1 MKFLFR
7 IVLIFGLIHSLHAA
21 YTTPK
26 SRYEIASAYIYLLSK
41 NTTWPTSKH
50 HTAFTI
56 AILEKGNQ
64 LSKTLRNMVKGLQ
77 LKHKP
82 IQIIHLD
89 HSGEIKPEEYHVLF
103 VSRAFRRSL
112 PAIYRSLP
120 KHLPLLLIS
129 EDATDSHST
138 MLNIKRERKRR
149 SSLKINLDNIKA
161 HHLKIN
167 NKILLTG
174 GSEVGVSKLFGV
186 TLKEIRKQEKH
197 LLQLQ
202 QKTDAIQKELQRY
215 KTEAQ
220 SLKEQISQIN
230 RELTQKNNLI
240 DEAEH
245 ALSNKQ
251 AMLKE
256 KETLL
261 EKLVSSRNKL
271 EQKLQTQEEQ
281 LQARIH
287 KLDTLQE
294 EIDKRNSILGSLQ
307 ERISTINEKVTRQK
321 ELLAEREKTMQKQHT
336 RIQKQQYSLYLTMII
351 IILLTILATY
361 IHRTKR
367 RYELLTRELQKAKD
381 EAENANRA
389 KSEFLANMSH
399 EIRTPMNAIIGFTEL
414 LNEQIREPRQLSYLH
429 TIQSSGATLLRLI
442 NDILDLSKIEAGKM
456 HIQETN
462 TNLHDLCYEMRTI
475 FSVELGKKALQFQIV
490 TDPDLPDHIMID
502 SIRVRQILFNLI
514 GNAIKFTESGTITLR
529 LRVTSMH
536 QAENTVN
543 LDIDVEDTGIGI
555 PEDQIEKIFN
565 VFEQREGQDNRR
577 FGGTGL
583 GLSISRR
590 LCEMMGG
597 KLDVRSQVDIGTCF
611 TAHFFNIEVGEGETE
626 TMQHSGSDTTPDTIV
641 FEPATILV
649 VDDIAANRQLI
660 EETFLHSNITVL
672 KASNKEEAFSIMEKS
687 RPDLILMDIRI
698 PMSSGIEVTKQ
709 LKKSYPSLPIIALSA
724 SLLEKDEMQQEMK
737 LFDDYLRKPIHKRTL
752 LKTLMQYLPYHN
764 DTTTIQ
770 KGETLQP
777 LSEKTRTH
785 TKKILQIL
793 HKEIK
798 PHYDNVI
805 QRNNIKE
812 IRDFAQTLQD
822 LAEVY
827 DITLLHSYTQ
837 KLQNAIDAFD
847 IKEIEQLLR
856 DYPETITTL
865 KRAMR

>member
-1 MKFLFR
+1 
-7 IVLIFGLIHSLHAA
+7 LIFGLIHSLHAA

-89 HSGEIKPEEYHVLF
+89 HSGEIKPENYHVLF

-251 AMLKE
+251 TMLKE

-261 EKLVSSRNKL
+261 EKLVRSRNAL

-389 KSEFLANMSH
+389 K
-399 EIRTPMNAIIGFTEL
+399 
-414 LNEQIREPRQLSYLH
+414 
-429 TIQSSGATLLRLI
+429 
-442 NDILDLSKIEAGKM
+442 
-456 HIQETN
+456 
-462 TNLHDLCYEMRTI
+462 
-475 FSVELGKKALQFQIV
+475 
-490 TDPDLPDHIMID
+490 
-502 SIRVRQILFNLI
+502 
-514 GNAIKFTESGTITLR
+514 
-529 LRVTSMH
+529 
-536 QAENTVN
+536 
-543 LDIDVEDTGIGI
+543 
-555 PEDQIEKIFN
+555 
-565 VFEQREGQDNRR
+565 
-577 FGGTGL
+577 
-583 GLSISRR
+583 
-590 LCEMMGG
+590 
-597 KLDVRSQVDIGTCF
+597 
-611 TAHFFNIEVGEGETE
+611 
-626 TMQHSGSDTTPDTIV
+626 
-641 FEPATILV
+641 
-649 VDDIAANRQLI
+649 
-660 EETFLHSNITVL
+660 
-672 KASNKEEAFSIMEKS
+672 
-687 RPDLILMDIRI
+687 
-698 PMSSGIEVTKQ
+698 
-709 LKKSYPSLPIIALSA
+709 
-724 SLLEKDEMQQEMK
+724 
-737 LFDDYLRKPIHKRTL
+737 
-752 LKTLMQYLPYHN
+752 
-764 DTTTIQ
+764 
-770 KGETLQP
+770 
-777 LSEKTRTH
+777 
-785 TKKILQIL
+785 
-793 HKEIK
+793 
-798 PHYDNVI
+798 
-805 QRNNIKE
+805 
-812 IRDFAQTLQD
+812 
-822 LAEVY
+822 
-827 DITLLHSYTQ
+827 
-837 KLQNAIDAFD
+837 
-847 IKEIEQLLR
+847 
-856 DYPETITTL
+856 
-865 KRAMR
+865 